1 MPLELAWQSMR
12 DGEVATI
19 PILNDDGTLYGILS
33 AGDVASYDLRTVYEN
48 HVDQLPLFNLIS
60 VLEGNLVNEF
70 AETSNSISGKV
81 QIAVPKS
88 FSDGDVLSADSILI
102 CGDQPEVIKAAL
114 EAQVS
119 CLIIC
124 QSEIAPELENSAGH
138 TCIISTPLDARQAA
152 RLIYQAVPVM
162 RLCHTEGIVTFHL
175 SDYLDDVKET
185 LLSSRYRCYPG
196 SGRKRKSGGHPVPF
210 PSAPAPAQAG
220 CPGGPQRGGP
230 VRLRPGPGGDT
241 GDNRPPP
248 PGGYPD
254 PPAHLRAQR
263 TCGQHQHH
271 NHRHVSGARGHAL
284 PGHGR
289 AHGPPPYCPTPS
301 CSSPPTCTKRDK
313 AMAERLARIANVS
326 LKELGKELFSAS
338 GAEDR
343 SAEELFM
350 SDYKQF
356 HIAEKDI
363 GVSQITCIDSARLLD
378 RRRNS
383 WRL

>member
-1 MPLELAWQSMR
+1 MRTQVCDLDFDHPPELHRSVPLELAWQSMR

-19 PILNDDGTLYGILS
+19 PSSTMTAPFTAYLS

-88 FSDGDVLSADSILI
+88 FSDGAVLSADSILI

-162 RLCHTEGIVTFHL
+162 RLCHTERHSHL
-175 SDYLDDVKET
+175 
-185 LLSSRYRCYPG
+185 
-196 SGRKRKSGGHPVPF
+196 
-210 PSAPAPAQAG
+210 PS
-220 CPGGPQRGGP
+220 QR
-230 VRLRPGPGGDT
+230 
-241 GDNRPPP
+241 
-248 PGGYPD
+248 
-254 PPAHLRAQR
+254 
-263 TCGQHQHH
+263 
-271 NHRHVSGARGHAL
+271 L
-284 PGHGR
+284 PG
-289 AHGPPPYCPTPS
+289 
-301 CSSPPTCTKRDK
+301 
-313 AMAERLARIANVS
+313 
-326 LKELGKELFSAS
+326 
-338 GAEDR
+338 
-343 SAEELFM
+343 
-350 SDYKQF
+350 
-356 HIAEKDI
+356 
-363 GVSQITCIDSARLLD
+363 
-378 RRRNS
+378 RR
-383 WRL
+383 